1 MGGIGIIGDAPPP
14 PISWTTISDGA
25 PDSSENF
32 LAMVMQR
39 QNQAILNNPGTL
51 SYTPASSTPAA
62 AVAPWN
68 SWLQPNCAPGSSPAA
83 AAAIGGS
90 SPAAGMIPDSSPPA
104 AVSSSPSPFWIAVGL
119 AAGLASVAYLANQ
132 MK

>member
-1 MGGIGIIGDAPPP
+1 
-14 PISWTTISDGA
+14 
-25 PDSSENF
+25 
-32 LAMVMQR
+32 MVMQR

-51 SYTPASSTPAA
+51 AYTPASSTPAA

-68 SWLQPNCAPGSSPAA
+68 SWLQPNCAPGRFPAA

-104 AVSSSPSPFWIAVGL
+104 AVQQLTITVLDCSWFGGGPGICRRIWRTR
-119 AAGLASVAYLANQ
+119 
-132 MK
+132 